1 MAIDEQMTTVVIAG
15 HCGIFRAGVELVL
28 EAEPDIHVT
37 GVAETCEDTA
47 RLVRMR
53 QPAVVVADLEDCSV
67 PDEYGHALR
76 VVRGSCPATAMVA
89 IVGTADPIVARDVLQ
104 AGAAACLTS
113 IARPEVLVDAVHRAA
128 AGETYLEASVASAL
142 ANLVTHGGNGDL
154 TEREVEILRLVAKG
168 HTNREIAERLYL
180 SVRTVESHRARV
192 RQKLGTDSRSE
203 LVMAAQERGLYV

>member
-1 MAIDEQMTTVVIAG
+1 MATDEQLTTVVIAG

-53 QPAVVVADLEDCSV
+53 RPTVVVADLEDCSV

-76 VVRGSCPATAMVA
+76 VVHGSCPETAMVA
-89 IVGTADPIVARDVLQ
+89 IVGRPDPIVARDVLQ

-128 AGETYLEASVASAL
+128 ARETYLEASLAAAL
-142 ANLVTHGGNGDL
+142 ADLVTRGGDGDL
-154 TEREVEILRLVAKG
+154 TERETEVLRLVAKG

-180 SVRTVESHRARV
+180 SVRTVETHRSRL
-192 RQKLGTDSRSE
+192 RLKLGTDSRSE
-203 LVMAAQERGLYV
+203 LVAAAQERGLYV